1 VLLFDEALS
10 ALDRSLRETMQ
21 VELRRLLKRIG
32 ATAVFVTH
40 DQGEALTM
48 SDRVAVMNAGRI
60 EHFADPLALYARP
73 RTLFTMRFVGT
84 SSELR
89 GTVAAREGARLRVDT
104 PQGHVLAEGT
114 HPVGARV
121 VVATRPEHI
130 EINTTV
136 GPEDNRIDGRIR
148 QITFQGSRTRV
159 AVDVGSEADFMVE
172 LGGVNELPPQGQ
184 AVSLR
189 WPVARSLAFLDAS
202 AAP

>member
-1 VLLFDEALS
+1 LS

-32 ATAVFVTH
+32 ATAIFVTH
-40 DQGEALTM
+40 DQDEALTM

-60 EHFADPLALYARP
+60 EHFADPLVLYARP
-73 RTLFTMRFVGT
+73 RTLFTTRFVGT

-130 EINTTV
+130 EINTAA
-136 GPEDNRIDGRIR
+136 GPEDNRIDGNIR
-148 QITFQGSRTRV
+148 QITFQGSRTRSPSMSGRKPISWSNL
-159 AVDVGSEADFMVE
+159 AV
-172 LGGVNELPPQGQ
+172 
-184 AVSLR
+184 
-189 WPVARSLAFLDAS
+189 
-202 AAP
+202 